1 MKTYLATAAI
11 ALGLAATPALADC
24 ASDLSKIN
32 DAMAKVQLDEATS
45 AKAKE
50 LMDKA
55 TAAQAA
61 KDEATCTTAT
71 KELMPLVG
79 VTAG

>member
-1 MKTYLATAAI
+1 MKPFLAIAAI
-11 ALGLAATPALADC
+11 ALGLGATPAFADC
-24 ASDLSKIN
+24 ASDLTKIN
-32 DAMAKVQLDEATS
+32 DAMAKVQLDEATG

-55 TAAQAA
+55 MTAQAA
-61 KDEATCTTAT
+61 KDEATCTAAT
-71 KELMPLVG
+71 KELMPMVG